1 MTGSPR
7 RPPTRCQTLYLLS
20 GIEPTVDGMVEAL
33 DTERLNGPGYD
44 FAFPTIL
51 GVPALWAHG
60 TAPSDAP
67 WCAAAAVT
75 TGIPMA
81 YKDDRSGGALILAVD
96 GEVYALTYGAGRW
109 FVKDEYKDQRFGLR
123 FAIRQL
129 RPERIKRVVQRLPG
143 TRGRQDSTLVPG
155 GLPIW
160 CYGLESYAG
169 IVGHIGGELKDTD
182 LTFDTRGARPAHVDG
197 AAGLKVRLGVQPAD
211 LITDIQTIAG
221 ICRNQ
226 APDPSLEPIE
236 NIIPISPGRTADQLH
251 ADLDELLSWQDDEAA
266 EFLHPVVP
274 TARLD
279 DYLAAQSLVIKIG
292 AASLRPTDH
301 LDLPDF
307 LYRTRAQRP
316 GTRVRAL
323 RDGRVY
329 LFADPDA
336 DEPIGPAS
344 PAINWL
350 EATLSIGPRRFFLMD
365 GTWYEIGAAYL
376 DSIRTQVD
384 QLLDGVPALDL
395 PAWDP
400 TWHERRYNEH
410 VQDVRAGYL
419 NLDRD
424 LVRAGLHQAA
434 GFEVCDLLGPDNEL
448 IHIKQAKG
456 SAPLSHLFSQAL
468 VSVQTLTHNPDARA
482 RFTTKVHQCPKGRNL
497 PPDFQ
502 PKKIVFGI
510 LLKHG
515 DPLTTDTLFPFSQ
528 VTLAHTARELQGHYQ
543 TSVEVIGI
551 EALHP

>member
-1 MTGSPR
+1 MAGSAR
-7 RPPTRCQTLYLLS
+7 RPPTRYQTLYLLS

-33 DTERLNGPGYD
+33 DTESLDGRGYD
-44 FAFPTIL
+44 LAFPTVL

-60 TAPSDAP
+60 TAPFNAG
-67 WCAAAAVT
+67 WCADAATT

-81 YKDDRSGGALILAVD
+81 YTDQRSGGALILAVD
-96 GEVYALTYGAGRW
+96 GDVYALTYGAGRW

-129 RPERIKRVVQRLPG
+129 RPERIQRVVQRLPG
-143 TRGRQDSTLVPG
+143 TRGRQDSTLIPG
-155 GLPIW
+155 GHPIW
-160 CYGLESYAG
+160 CYGLEDYAG

-182 LTFDTRGARPAHVDG
+182 LTFDTRGKRPAHIDG
-197 AAGLKVRLGVQPAD
+197 AAGLKVRLGVQPGN
-211 LITDIQTIAG
+211 LITDIQTIAA

-236 NIIPISPGRTADQLH
+236 NIVPIGPGRIADQLN

-279 DYLAAQSLVIKIG
+279 DYLAAQSLALKIG
-292 AASLRPTDH
+292 TAPPQPADQLALS
-301 LDLPDF
+301 DF
-307 LYRTRAQRP
+307 LRRTRLQRP
-316 GTRVRAL
+316 GTRVPAL
-323 RDGRVY
+323 REGRVH
-329 LFADPDA
+329 LFADPDG

-344 PAINWL
+344 AAIKWL
-350 EATLSIGPRRFFLMD
+350 EATLPIGPRRYFLMD
-365 GTWYEIGAAYL
+365 GSWYEIGAAYL
-376 DSIRTQVD
+376 DSIRAQVG
-384 QLLDGVPALDL
+384 QLLNGVPTLDL

-424 LVRAGLHQAA
+424 LIRAGLHQAT
-434 GFEVCDLLGPDNEL
+434 GFEACDILGPDNEL
-448 IHIKQAKG
+448 IHIKRAKG

-468 VSVQTLTHNPDARA
+468 VSVQTLAHNPDARA
-482 RFTTKVHQCPKGRNL
+482 RFTTKVRECPKGRNL
-497 PPDFQ
+497 PPDFH

-510 LLKHG
+510 LLKRG
-515 DPLTTDTLFPFSQ
+515 NPLTTDTLFPFSQ
-528 VTLAHTARELQGHYQ
+528 VTLTHTARELQGRYQ

-551 EALHP
+551 DALHA

>member
-1 MTGSPR
+1 
-7 RPPTRCQTLYLLS
+7 
-20 GIEPTVDGMVEAL
+20 
-33 DTERLNGPGYD
+33 
-44 FAFPTIL
+44 
-51 GVPALWAHG
+51 
-60 TAPSDAP
+60 
-67 WCAAAAVT
+67 
-75 TGIPMA
+75 
-81 YKDDRSGGALILAVD
+81 
-96 GEVYALTYGAGRW
+96 
-109 FVKDEYKDQRFGLR
+109 
-123 FAIRQL
+123 
-129 RPERIKRVVQRLPG
+129 VVQRLPG

-160 CYGLESYAG
+160 CYGLENYAG

-182 LTFDTRGARPAHVDG
+182 LTFDTRGARPAHIDG

-211 LITDIQTIAG
+211 LVADIRATAA

-226 APDPSLEPIE
+226 APNPSLEPIE
-236 NIIPISPGRTADQLH
+236 NIVPVGPGRTADQLQT
-251 ADLDELLSWQDDEAA
+251 DLEELLSWPDDEAA

-279 DYLAAQSLVIKIG
+279 EYLSAQSLAIKIG
-292 AASLRPTDH
+292 AAHLRPTDH
-301 LDLPDF
+301 LDLGDF
-307 LYRTRAQRP
+307 LRRTRVQRP
-316 GTRVRAL
+316 GTRVQAL
-323 RDGRVY
+323 REGRVH
-329 LFADPDA
+329 LFADPDG

-344 PAINWL
+344 AAINWL
-350 EATLSIGPRRFFLMD
+350 EATFPIGPRRYFLMD

-376 DSIRTQVD
+376 DSIRTQVER
-384 QLLDGVPALDL
+384 LLNSVPSLDL

-424 LVRAGLHQAA
+424 LVRAGLHQDT
-434 GFEVCDLLGPDNEL
+434 GFEVCDVLGPDNEL
-448 IHIKQAKG
+448 VHIKRAKG

-468 VSVQTLTHNPDARA
+468 VSVQTLIHNPDARA
-482 RFTTKVHQCPKGRNL
+482 RFTAKVRNYPKGRNL

-502 PKKIVFGI
+502 PKKVVFGI

-528 VTLAHTARELQGHYQ
+528 VTLAHTARDLQSRYQ

-551 EALHP
+551 EALPL